1 MQRIETS
8 MSVYHSQGKIPHKRH
23 VVYRQKTGELYHEEL
38 FGTEGFSSTSSLV
51 YHLRPPT
58 RVRQIGK
65 PWSIK
70 PELAIEDN
78 LQALSFS
85 GFKATPKADYI
96 ESRRTLFL
104 NADMSVSLA
113 APTESL
119 RDYFFKNADADEMIF
134 IHEGAGVLRTSY
146 GNVRFE
152 YGDYLVIPRGT
163 VYQIEFDSGLNRH
176 LIVESHGPIRTPGR
190 YRNNMG
196 QYLEHSPFCE
206 RDFKLPQNLETFDQ
220 EGEFHLRIKKRGM
233 IYPFVY
239 TNHPFDVVGWDGYN
253 YPYGISIFDFEPI
266 TGRVH
271 MPPPIHQQ
279 FEGRGFV
286 ICSFVPRMYDYHP
299 DAIPAPYHHSNIDS
313 DEILYYVDGDFM
325 SRNNI
330 QKGQLTLHPAGIP
343 HGPHPGAIERSI
355 GQKDTKELAV
365 MIDPFSPVSI
375 TKDAMEIEVKDYYKS
390 WLEEPIGAN

>member
-1 MQRIETS
+1 MIIIMTDIDSHQVLTFNNFFPSCKELEQVCLYIILRKDSAQKTCS
-8 MSVYHSQGKIPHKRH
+8 LSA
-23 VVYRQKTGELYHEEL
+23 KTGELYHEEL

-196 QYLEHSPFCE
+196 QYLEHS
-206 RDFKLPQNLETFDQ
+206 LL
-220 EGEFHLRIKKRGM
+220 
-233 IYPFVY
+233 
-239 TNHPFDVVGWDGYN
+239 
-253 YPYGISIFDFEPI
+253 
-266 TGRVH
+266 
-271 MPPPIHQQ
+271 
-279 FEGRGFV
+279 
-286 ICSFVPRMYDYHP
+286 
-299 DAIPAPYHHSNIDS
+299 
-313 DEILYYVDGDFM
+313 
-325 SRNNI
+325 
-330 QKGQLTLHPAGIP
+330 
-343 HGPHPGAIERSI
+343 
-355 GQKDTKELAV
+355 
-365 MIDPFSPVSI
+365 
-375 TKDAMEIEVKDYYKS
+375 
-390 WLEEPIGAN
+390 